1 MPELNHSRTEETLI
15 GKYRDSIMKK
25 HLLLFAV
32 LSTVFT
38 VIACNALIETELEQ
52 TQEEEAT
59 PPAPEVKLVPKTFTA
74 SYSYDGVDDEDTKT
88 VLNGFKIEWKAG
100 DKVAIFDDV
109 DSSVA
114 HEFTAESDGET
125 TTFTGSVAAGATKY
139 FAVYPYSAAED
150 CSSTPF
156 TESEKDYEGFLNVK
170 IPDVQHP
177 IAGTFD
183 PAAAVLVAY
192 TGDSVNALNF
202 KVPFALVKFTV
213 DYDDVYT
220 VSFSSGKRMTGSLK
234 TKMRANGSIGTN
246 DGDNDKYTT
255 LTIKNA
261 DNSPL
266 TRGETYYAVMR
277 YRTGDNSYTSF
288 TATLGNTACG
298 YAERVAS
305 KDIPLAIATV
315 NNLGN
320 FSGLSFTTN
329 RYRGYMDGLNVKVGS
344 KTFNLT
350 SNGDATLISSTNP
363 KSPKN
368 ISNTIKD
375 QDAVFFLEAAGGTF
389 NLNGQVTVSTG
400 NLALINNSDNEA
412 IITTDDKRFDMTA
425 GNLYLKGLSL
435 DVSGRSTGNGY
446 FGNAGATASPDFL
459 VVDGCT
465 IYGINSFELCRFSV
479 KGQVVKN
486 IIIENSI
493 IKVSKE
499 GNTILFNL
507 SDNTATQMVTS
518 FVFRNN
524 LVYHTTTGSSYRVN
538 VLNMP
543 EYSSGDYSLAA
554 DFSNNLFINVPSQSA
569 YTAVLTDVASLH
581 FDNNIFYEG
590 NNYGSNC
597 YLFDIKNEESS
608 VNSEKVSV
616 SDNVVIGL
624 SSSKKWLYAG
634 AGAESISVIKSAYG
648 GTNEIAKTDAS
659 VIFDTVPSVTDGV
672 VTYALKPAYAD
683 RGPQ

>member
-1 MPELNHSRTEETLI
+1 MT

-52 TQEEEAT
+52 TQEEEVT
-59 PPAPEVKLVPKTFTA
+59 PPTPEVKLVPKTFTA
-74 SYSYDGVDDEDTKT
+74 SYSYDGVDEEETKT

-100 DKVAIFDDV
+100 DKIAVYDDV

-114 HEFTAESDGET
+114 HEFTAEFDGET
-125 TTFTGSVAAGATKY
+125 TTFTGSVAAGAAKF

-156 TESEKDYEGFLNVK
+156 TEGSTEYNGYMNVS
-170 IPDVQHP
+170 IPNVQTP
-177 IAGTFD
+177 VPGSFD
-183 PAAAVLVAY
+183 PKAAVLVACS
-192 TGDSVNALNF
+192 GESVNALNF
-202 KVPFALVKFTV
+202 KIPFAIVKFTV
-213 DYDDVYT
+213 DYDDIYS
-220 VSFSSGKRMTGSLK
+220 VSFSADEDMAGGLK
-234 TKMRANGSIGTN
+234 AKMRANGNIGVDKGDGTVYKGVTIKS
-246 DGDNDKYTT
+246 GDNE
-255 LTIKNA
+255 
-261 DNSPL
+261 PFV
-266 TRGETYYAVMR
+266 RGTTYYAVMR
-277 YRTGDNSYTSF
+277 YRTGDYAYTSF
-288 TATLGNTACG
+288 TATLGNTGCG
-298 YAERVAS
+298 YAQRVAS
-305 KDIPLAIATV
+305 KRVGLERASV

-363 KSPKN
+363 ESPKN

-412 IITTDDKRFDMTA
+412 IITTADKRFDMTA

-446 FGNAGATASPDFL
+446 FGNTGATASPDYL

-465 IYGINSFELCRFSV
+465 IYGINSYELCRFSV

-507 SDNTATQMVTS
+507 SDNTATLGMTS
-518 FVFRNN
+518 FIFRNN
-524 LVYHTTTGSSYRVN
+524 LVYHTTGSSYRVN

-543 EYSSGDYSLAA
+543 NYSSGAYSLGA
-554 DFSNNLFINVPSQSA
+554 DFSNNLFINAPSQSA

-590 NNYGSNC
+590 NDYGSNC
-597 YLFDIKNEESS
+597 YLFDVKNTLSS
-608 VNSEKVSV
+608 VEAQNVSV
-616 SDNVVIGL
+616 SGNVVIGL
-624 SSSKKWLYAG
+624 ASSKKWYYANASG
-634 AGAESISVIKSAYG
+634 AATISVISAAYG
-648 GTNEIAKTDAS
+648 GENEISKTAAS
-659 VIFDTVPSVTDGV
+659 DVFDTVPSITDGV
-672 VTYALKPAYAD
+672 VSYALKPAYAD
-683 RGPQ
+683 CGPQ